1 MMKRVDRKKK
11 SKRLWVKIPLIAIL
25 VLGLG
30 LVGYAYSIYNNAKKT
45 VNDKI
50 HDPVNAIDTN
60 IAKEKLKA
68 NEPLNI
74 LLLGIDSDKGNQ
86 GRSDALMILS
96 LHPKDEAMQLISIPR
111 DTRTTIVG
119 KGIEDKINHAYAFG
133 GTDMA
138 VATVENFLNIDL
150 DYYVSMNMQG
160 LQELVDQLGT
170 ITVNNDIA
178 WNDGKYNFEK
188 GPIEMD
194 GDQTMH
200 YVRMRKQDPEGDFGR
215 TKRQRKVILGIVDR
229 GATVGSIPK
238 INGTIDIL
246 GNNMATNMDF
256 DDMKTLFNRYG
267 DTRNNF
273 TSYMM
278 EGSGTIIDGTYYM
291 VVSEEEV
298 EKVRRMITEPSS

>member
-1 MMKRVDRKKK
+1 MHKLSIEVERTATIEILLIMKNERYERSPMMKRVDRKKK

-60 IAKEKLKA
+60 IAK
-68 NEPLNI
+68 
-74 LLLGIDSDKGNQ
+74 D
-86 GRSDALMILS
+86 
-96 LHPKDEAMQLISIPR
+96 AMQLISIPR
-111 DTRTTIVG
+111 ETRTTIVG